1 MSTKQLQKS
10 SQRENNSNNFTR
22 IGIYSFTILILAL
35 IVIFVSKKIKSKS
48 LLNNDEIQVISEQI
62 LASESVFT
70 DKVSES
76 FSSESAFTYKASESF
91 SFGKL
96 VKQFFGSM
104 NKSILEHK
112 AQAEK
117 LKFPKIRI

>member
-1 MSTKQLQKS
+1 MPTEQLQKS
-10 SQRENNSNNFTR
+10 SQRENNNNNFTR

-62 LASESVFT
+62 LASESAFT
-70 DKVSES
+70 D
-76 FSSESAFTYKASESF
+76 KASESF